1 MCVNPHGQRLGCCS
15 SPRSLMDY
23 KLRFQC
29 FSLILET
36 MILDNVWLNC
46 LFLLPVTL
54 FFIIG
59 KIIKYVNLTKQ
70 YNIYKKQYSKPSI

>member
-1 MCVNPHGQRLGCCS
+1 VVC
-15 SPRSLMDY
+15 
-23 KLRFQC
+23 
-29 FSLILET
+29 
-36 MILDNVWLNC
+36 MILDNIWLNC

-70 YNIYKKQYSKPSI
+70 YNIYKKQYSKPSISKVIKYTIIKIYKKII